1 VAQICFFS
9 LLEHCHIRKYIRN
22 DEFQEMFFYYGGC
35 PSCVALSKFYM
46 RVHCAAMLCVSLF
59 FSAVAVGSVGAR
71 ARAGSINSFFGISLA
86 GGQHG

>member
-1 VAQICFFS
+1 
-9 LLEHCHIRKYIRN
+9 
-22 DEFQEMFFYYGGC
+22 
-35 PSCVALSKFYM
+35 M